1 MKNIFTLLLLLI
13 SLFSF
18 SQEKISFLSSETKFV
33 NTLPFYNE
41 AKPTTYVAPIQSNTY
56 LSKGENLL
64 YFDRQNK
71 LTSADKAYYFRKI
84 EFNRNQI
91 PVGLVED
98 FYSVTNTP
106 KFLGKYFSYKHE
118 DEISNNNY
126 QGECTFYALNGEK
139 TVSNYVD
146 GKITE
151 SKIYLASGKVRKIE
165 VYNNNKTRKSFSE
178 ILFDVKGN
186 EIGNIIGNYNPT
198 LKLEQSRKLVTDI
211 NGNYESITE
220 YEGNCPKM
228 LVTNY
233 KDGGV
238 DYPAYI
244 QDFTCRPNDW
254 TFKNS
259 QDFTFT
265 HNESEKYFQVT
276 SSIDSE
282 GFLYTPIISDFST
295 KKFEIITTF
304 QKTKSENIK
313 EIGMV
318 WQYLN
323 ENNYNYY
330 VINLEKKTFEI
341 NSKINGEVG
350 RNMIGIKD
358 KINIDDNQTTYTL
371 KLVADPINK
380 KFSYFVD
387 DKEIQGFHKI
397 PTNPTSSFKNLN
409 IGFKFR
415 TVKANE
421 SINLKKIEIKLL

>member
-1 MKNIFTLLLLLI
+1 MKNIFTLLLLSI

-18 SQEKISFLSSETKFV
+18 SQQKISFLSSGSKFV
-33 NTLPFYNE
+33 NTFPFFE
-41 AKPTTYVAPIQSNTY
+41 EEKLTTNIAPEETNAY
-56 LSKGENLL
+56 LNKGENLL
-64 YFDRQNK
+64 YFDRKNK
-71 LTSADKAYYFRKI
+71 PTSADKAYYFRKI
-84 EFNRNQI
+84 KFNQNQI

-98 FYSVTNTP
+98 FYSITNMP
-106 KFLGKYFSYKHE
+106 KFSGNYYLYKNE
-118 DEISNNNY
+118 DELNNNSY
-126 QGECTFYALNGEK
+126 QGECTFYAINGEK
-139 TVSNYVD
+139 TISKYVD
-146 GKITE
+146 GKIIE
-151 SKIYLASGKVRKIE
+151 SKIFLASGKIRKSE

-178 ILFDVKGN
+178 TLFDINGY
-186 EIGNIIGNYNPT
+186 EIGNILGQYNPT
-198 LKLEQSRKLVTDI
+198 LKVEQSRKIVTDI

-228 LVTNY
+228 LITKY
-233 KDGGV
+233 KEGGV

-265 HNESEKYFQVT
+265 HNESEKYFQVN
-276 SSIDSE
+276 SSIASE

-304 QKTKSENIK
+304 QKSKSENIK

-323 ENNYNYY
+323 EYNYNYF
-330 VINLEKKTFEI
+330 VINLDKKTFEI

-358 KINIDDNQTTYTL
+358 KINIDESRTTYTL
-371 KLVADPINK
+371 KLVADPISK
-380 KFSYFVD
+380 IFSYYLD
-387 DKEIQGFHKI
+387 DKEILGFHKI

-415 TVKANE
+415 TIKANE
-421 SINLKKIEIKLL
+421 TINLKKIEIKLL